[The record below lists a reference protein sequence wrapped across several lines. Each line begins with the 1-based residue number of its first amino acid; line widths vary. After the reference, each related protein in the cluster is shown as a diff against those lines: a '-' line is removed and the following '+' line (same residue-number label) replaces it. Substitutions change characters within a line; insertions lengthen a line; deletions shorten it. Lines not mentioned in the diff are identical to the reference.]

1 MLKNYI
7 KLFIVSIV
15 LIVVS
20 PISMPF
26 GLFFLGWLI
35 VKLSVFIFQY
45 NQSIYKTL
53 VNVSMWKVFFNIGYY
68 GEFLTVKALEGISK
82 NEKFLA
88 NIYLNKVNKDDE
100 TTEIDVIYINEFG
113 VFVLESKNYSGWIFG
128 TDKSKYWTQTLNR
141 NAKNKFYNPVF
152 QNAGHI
158 SALKATLDSRFDNIY
173 KSLIV
178 FSERCKLKNVTVQ
191 TPNVYVVKR
200 NHIRHTIKKI
210 NQSAVLTIEDISEIH
225 RQLSLHI
232 KVTDSVKK
240 AHIESIKA
248 EIDKEETVIA
258 NAKDMGEK
266 VVIGNE
272 NSIVQPNT
280 KICTKCGSVMIM
292 RKAHRRDNKGSQ
304 FWGCNNYPKCK
315 TIETITD

>member
-1 MLKNYI
+1 MLKNFI
-7 KLFIVSIV
+7 MLFIVSIV
-15 LIVVS
+15 MIVVS

-26 GLFFLGWLI
+26 GLFFLGWLV
-35 VKLSVFIFQY
+35 VKVSVFILQY
-45 NQSIYKTL
+45 NRSIYKTL
-53 VNVSMWKVFFNIGYY
+53 VNVPIWKVFFNIGYY

-88 NIYLNKVNKDDE
+88 NIYLNKAAKDNE
-100 TTEIDVIYINEFG
+100 LTEIDVIYINEFG

-141 NAKNKFYNPVF
+141 NVKNKFYNPVF

-178 FSERCKLKNVTVQ
+178 FSERCQLKNVTVQ

-200 NHIRHTIKKI
+200 NHIRHTIKKF
-210 NQSAVLTIEDISEIH
+210 NQSVVLTIEDISEIH
-225 RQLSLHI
+225 RQLSLHV
-232 KVTDSVKK
+232 KVTDAVKK

-248 EIDKEETVIA
+248 EVDKEETVIA
-258 NAKDMGEK
+258 NAKDVGEQ
-266 VVIGNE
+266 VESDNE
-272 NSIVQPNT
+272 NSIVQPDA
-280 KICTKCGSVMIM
+280 KICPKCGSVMIV
-292 RKAHRRDNKGSQ
+292 RTAQRGENKGSQ

-315 TIETITD
+315 TIETISN